1 MIDLATLGLDLSV
14 MIPLQHVTMREMEQ
28 VGESGVT
35 KLDVIF
41 LLAENNF
48 IRIELQVVLISY
60 FRLIGCHLDPEN
72 RFSCPDTFGRFLSGF
87 FLAFFG
93 ATPSFW
99 PQMSP
104 RLGSR
109 LGRDSPGS

>member
-14 MIPLQHVTMREMEQ
+14 MIPLQHVTLREMEQ
-28 VGESGVT
+28 VGESAVT

-60 FRLIGCHLDPEN
+60 FRLIGCHLDTEN
-72 RFSCPDTFGRFLSGF
+72 GFSCPDTFGVRIFSGLFRRHTFL
-87 FLAFFG
+87 LA
-93 ATPSFW
+93 SNV
-99 PQMSP
+99 PQCWDQ
-104 RLGSR
+104 GSV
-109 LGRDSPGS
+109 GIVQGPD